1 MQLTKSKRVYLLLLI
16 LICPIFVSLNIST
29 GLRFDAN
36 PFNYLGS
43 PSIPMSLLFVLVL
56 GLIKVT
62 RIRMPVLV
70 YFFLIVSSVYLIC
83 GSLFEGR
90 ARSFILFLSMS
101 VPVLN
106 YYIMREYFASENN
119 NLSPISIIYNILITV
134 IIFKFIVDVILYG
147 NFYSEFFI
155 LKSVVIYSYYDYFP
169 FLYLASILLALN
181 YFFKAEKRFLSIVM
195 IVICFICIFS
205 GHSRLYLVLSLLSVP
220 MFIIFNFVRFRIY
233 DAGIVSMLFVVVAT
247 LYIALNGVEGA
258 DTSFDERF
266 QHWQGFVRVFDW
278 ADLFFPFSNEYR
290 RSLTTGSFHN
300 EYLEI
305 FSYFGL
311 TAFLYFFVLL
321 KLFSSVDSEYRAV
334 SITLLVSLT
343 LGSLIQLNFTNPYV
357 GIVWSIIL
365 AAMSSKDKI
374 ESREVGR
381 KVNEFSL

>member
-1 MQLTKSKRVYLLLLI
+1 
-16 LICPIFVSLNIST
+16 
-29 GLRFDAN
+29 
-36 PFNYLGS
+36 
-43 PSIPMSLLFVLVL
+43 
-56 GLIKVT
+56 
-62 RIRMPVLV
+62 
-70 YFFLIVSSVYLIC
+70 
-83 GSLFEGR
+83 
-90 ARSFILFLSMS
+90 
-101 VPVLN
+101 
-106 YYIMREYFASENN
+106 
-119 NLSPISIIYNILITV
+119 
-134 IIFKFIVDVILYG
+134 
-147 NFYSEFFI
+147 
-155 LKSVVIYSYYDYFP
+155 
-169 FLYLASILLALN
+169 
-181 YFFKAEKRFLSIVM
+181 
-195 IVICFICIFS
+195 
-205 GHSRLYLVLSLLSVP
+205 